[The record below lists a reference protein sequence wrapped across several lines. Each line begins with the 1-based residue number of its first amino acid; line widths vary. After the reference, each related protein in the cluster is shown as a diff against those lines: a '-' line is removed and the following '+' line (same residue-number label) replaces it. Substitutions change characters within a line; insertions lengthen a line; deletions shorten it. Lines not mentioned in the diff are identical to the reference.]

1 MRKAGITSTAVLVM
15 LLLVACGSTPP
26 LAGGEGSP
34 ATAGGSSDAF
44 AAQGAQTVGRDQ
56 GQAETPQ
63 TNTSGTATNNLKF
76 ASEGVDTGIAEMLVK
91 IAEAKDWTAEQLA
104 AIFKSMNG
112 APENVTFTIQGN
124 LSAQSGS
131 NENVGS
137 TGGTGGGGGAGVG
150 GTGGTVTND

>member
-1 MRKAGITSTAVLVM
+1 MTAIVAVL
-15 LLLVACGSTPP
+15 LLCIGCQTP
-26 LAGGEGSP
+26 AGPSGDQSP
-34 ATAGGSSDAF
+34 GTDGGSSRAF

-63 TNTSGTATNNLKF
+63 TNTSGTATNNMKF
-76 ASEGVDTGIAEMLVK
+76 ASEGVDTGIAETLVRL
-91 IAEAKDWTAEQLA
+91 AEAKDWTAEQLA

-112 APENVTFTIQGN
+112 APENVTIEIGGNIQ
-124 LSAQSGS
+124 AQSGS

-137 TGGTGGGGGAGVG
+137 TGGTGGGGGAGAG